1 MQDLSQWVCVRRQ
14 SGRSSHEGILT
25 RPERFI
31 TCFLDE
37 SSISADYASLFVQE
51 CAISLVNMKQNQTLI
66 IGSTGKIGRRIVQH
80 FESIGQA
87 VRHGSRQSSPA
98 FDWEKP
104 ATWAPAL
111 EGMKAVYISFYPD
124 LAVPEAPQAIETLTS
139 IAKQA
144 GVKKLVLLSG
154 RGEQNAQLCE
164 GIVKNCGLN
173 YTLIRASWFSQN
185 FSEGHL
191 LGPVL
196 GGVLALPAGN
206 IQEPFV
212 DADDIADI
220 AFAALTDDRHNGE
233 LYEVT
238 GPRLMTFHE
247 VTDEIN
253 SASKRKVQYLPIS
266 FDDYRAAATA
276 EVGADFANMLTD
288 LMTEVLDGRNASIA
302 DGVQRALG
310 RPARDFGDYCKNTA
324 ATGIW
329 S

>member
-1 MQDLSQWVCVRRQ
+1 MDL
-14 SGRSSHEGILT
+14 
-25 RPERFI
+25 P
-31 TCFLDE
+31 
-37 SSISADYASLFVQE
+37 SLPVQI
-51 CAISLVNMKQNQTLI
+51 CGLFLVNMKQTQTLI
-66 IGSTGKIGRRIVQH
+66 IGSTGKIGRRIVQR
-80 FESIGQA
+80 FENNNQG

-111 EGMKAVYISFYPD
+111 QGMEAVYISFYPD
-124 LAVPEAPQAIETLTS
+124 LAVPEAPQAIKTLTS
-139 IAKQA
+139 MAKQA

-154 RGEQNAQLCE
+154 RGEQNAELCE
-164 GIVKNCGLN
+164 SIVQNSGIH

-185 FSEGHL
+185 FTEGHL

-196 GGVLALPAGN
+196 DGVLALPAGDV
-206 IQEPFV
+206 QEPFV

-238 GPRLMTFHE
+238 GPRLLNFHQV
-247 VTDEIN
+247 VTEIN
-253 SASKRKVQYLPIS
+253 SASNRKLQYLPIS

-288 LMTEVLDGRNASIA
+288 LMSEVLDGRNASIA

-310 RPARDFGDYCKNTA
+310 RPARDFSDYCKNSA

-329 S
+329 A